1 MAKFLVGISIG
12 LAATLGCYAFAAT
25 AATRISATFAP
36 DPGMEHAR
44 RSEFA
49 DRLHEGDKR
58 FARLAGSL

>member
-1 MAKFLVGISIG
+1 MTRFLVGVSIG
-12 LAATLGCYAFAAT
+12 VAATLGCYAFAAT
-25 AATRISATFAP
+25 TANRLAATFAP